1 MFAIQYLQNGLI
13 LGFLMAS
20 AALPGSVVSCPQS
33 NQEVGEG
40 LEAPGNPIGSGQ
52 IGFSYDG
59 LLFRDQEIFF
69 TAVNEIGHVYATLFA
84 HDTNDMDRVFPP
96 NPEYDELFGEIN
108 DGWPQHSINKL
119 PAGIFKFRAVL
130 STGRVLIEVP
140 GIEVFEDGYQTTHPK
155 ILDMHF
161 GEQDLVTVAVVKSA
175 DDPYDLLAYPDQAIS
190 IVYESPTGFVKDD
203 RWLLSPEGLQFPRSM
218 VSKKHWLLITGYR
231 PFLLSDVKGLQ
242 SISLRPSLRSYLSIN
257 PPNDWPEGIRY
268 GLKFIPADGE
278 GTLAGEQMKMIHRAE
293 DWEAKRDIIFFPAP
307 GEYVLE
313 WSLVDQERFIDE
325 PIYLWSLR
333 EDSIN
338 LDPAFP
344 DRSLNIPFP
353 AELLAKAKEM
363 APALLQARADRP
375 TPVIEM
381 DEAALPPRGN
391 DE

>member
-1 MFAIQYLQNGLI
+1 
-13 LGFLMAS
+13 
-20 AALPGSVVSCPQS
+20 
-33 NQEVGEG
+33 
-40 LEAPGNPIGSGQ
+40 
-52 IGFSYDG
+52 
-59 LLFRDQEIFF
+59 
-69 TAVNEIGHVYATLFA
+69 
-84 HDTNDMDRVFPP
+84 
-96 NPEYDELFGEIN
+96 
-108 DGWPQHSINKL
+108 
-119 PAGIFKFRAVL
+119 
-130 STGRVLIEVP
+130 
-140 GIEVFEDGYQTTHPK
+140 
-155 ILDMHF
+155 MHF